1 MTRSRN
7 GSPLAAFHFI
17 RDRLISPQG
26 KRSLSGGRT
35 LIIGRFRAAYAMVV
49 LALAALG
56 LTASPATAGALQ
68 CAPFARQVSGIKL
81 FGNANTWWGQAE
93 GRYDRGHNPRVG
105 AVLAFAASRSMPVGH
120 VAMVS
125 KVVNDREVLL
135 THANWSYRGGVER
148 NVRAIDVSPNNDWT
162 DVRVWYGPIGGLG
175 LRSNPARGFI
185 YPEASTADQPVR
197 MASLDTAAAAF

>member
-1 MTRSRN
+1 
-7 GSPLAAFHFI
+7 
-17 RDRLISPQG
+17 
-26 KRSLSGGRT
+26 
-35 LIIGRFRAAYAMVV
+35 MVV

-56 LTASPATAGALQ
+56 LTVSPATAGVLQ
-68 CAPFARQVSGIKL
+68 CAPFARQVSGIQL

-105 AVLAFAASRSMPVGH
+105 AVLAFSASRAMPVGH

-135 THANWSYRGGVER
+135 THANWSYRGGIER